1 MKILSR
7 QEAAKELYNA
17 ILEMEGNLSLSY
29 NTVYRMILRNGDVWR
44 LASSANNSHDYT
56 ACPKTIIFD

>member
-1 MKILSR
+1 MKILSI
-7 QEAAKELYNA
+7 QETAKELYSA
-17 ILEMEGNLSLSY
+17 MSEMECNLSLSY
-29 NTVYRMILRNGDVWR
+29 NTVYRMILRNGDVWH

>member
-7 QEAAKELYNA
+7 QKAANELYNA
-17 ILEMEGNLSLSY
+17 MCEMEGNLSLSY
-29 NTVYRMILRNGDVWR
+29 NTVYRMISRNGDVWH
-44 LASSANNSHDYT
+44 LVSSANNSHDYT